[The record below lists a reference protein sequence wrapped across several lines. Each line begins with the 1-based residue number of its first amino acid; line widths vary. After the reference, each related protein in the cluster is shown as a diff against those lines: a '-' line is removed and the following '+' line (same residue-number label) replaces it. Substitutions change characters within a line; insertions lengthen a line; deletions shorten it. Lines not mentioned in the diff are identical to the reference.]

1 MKFIKKYIIILMVAS
16 IITGVFSTR
25 LASGLTI
32 KEEEDLSRQ
41 IMSVIFNYYE
51 WIDDPVVDDYI
62 NTLGYR
68 LLAYLP
74 EVIFKYRFYVI
85 KADAF
90 NAFAIPGGKIFI
102 NSGLLNVM
110 ENEDELAGILS
121 HEIAHVYCRHISQ
134 KIERSKKVS
143 MATLAGAA
151 AGVLLGAAT
160 GSGEAAQALT
170 MGSMAAGQTAELAYS
185 RENEIQAD
193 QVGLDYLNKAGYGAE
208 GLLEILKKMR
218 SEQWFGSETVPTY
231 LMTHPAVEDRIAYVD
246 TWLATH
252 PKKPEGASKT
262 RNVNF
267 ERVQALVLTRY
278 GDEKTVLANL
288 EAAVRTDP
296 QDALAHW
303 RYGLILARV
312 SRHDE
317 AIDQIK
323 IALTKRA
330 FDTRILADLGR
341 IYYLDGQYQK
351 AVTILQNVLKRKP
364 DDLECILFLGLS
376 QMELGQF
383 KAASD
388 YFYSLLKKHPAYSQ
402 GYYLLGQ
409 SLGKEGNLGEAH
421 YYLGVFY
428 LRKREFKSATV
439 HFKKALKNTDDIER
453 KQKIEEILAKL
464 NKATGKDE
472 KKGE

>member
-1 MKFIKKYIIILMVAS
+1 MKFVQKYIIIVTVVSL
-16 IITGVFSTR
+16 ITGVFSTQ

-41 IMSVIFNYYE
+41 IMNVIFNYYE
-51 WIDDPVVDDYI
+51 LIDDPVVDEYI
-62 NTLGYR
+62 NTIGNR

-74 EVIFKYRFYVI
+74 EIIFKYRFYVI

-110 ENEDELAGILS
+110 EDEDELAGILS

-134 KIERSKKVS
+134 KIEKSKKIS

-151 AGVLLGAAT
+151 AGALLGATT

-193 QVGLDYLNKAGYGAE
+193 QVGLGYLNKAGYSAE
-208 GLLEILKKMR
+208 GLLKILKKIR
-218 SEQWFGSETVPTY
+218 SKQWFGSEVVPTY

-252 PKKPEGASKT
+252 PKKPESTSKT
-262 RNVNF
+262 RNVDF
-267 ERVQALVLTRY
+267 ERVHTLVLTRY
-278 GDEKTVLANL
+278 GDEETVLANL
-288 EAAVRTDP
+288 AAAVRTDP

-312 SRHDE
+312 GRRDE

-330 FDTRILADLGR
+330 FDTLILADLGR

-351 AVTILQNVLKRKP
+351 AITILQTVNKRKP
-364 DDLECILFLGLS
+364 DDSECILFLGRS

-388 YFYSLLKKHPAYSQ
+388 YFHSLLKKHPAYLE

-421 YYLGVFY
+421 YYLGIFY
-428 LRKREFKSATV
+428 LRKRELKSATV
-439 HFKKALKNTDDIER
+439 HFKRALKNTDDIER

-464 NKATGKDE
+464 NKVAAE
-472 KKGE
+472 KKKGN

>member
-1 MKFIKKYIIILMVAS
+1 MKFIKKYIIILTVAS
-16 IITGVFSTR
+16 IITGVFSTQ

-74 EVIFKYRFYVI
+74 EVIFRYRFYVI

-121 HEIAHVYCRHISQ
+121 HEIAHVFCRHISQ

-151 AGVLLGAAT
+151 AGMLLGTAT

-218 SEQWFGSETVPTY
+218 SAQWFGSETVPTY
-231 LMTHPAVEDRIAYVD
+231 LMTHPAVDDRIAYVD

-252 PKKPEGASKT
+252 PKKPEAASKT

-312 SRHDE
+312 GRHDE

-351 AVTILQNVLKRKP
+351 AVTILQNVHKRKP
-364 DDLECILFLGLS
+364 DDLECILFLGRS

-388 YFYSLLKKHPAYSQ
+388 YFYSLLKKHPAYAQ

-421 YYLGVFY
+421 YYLGIFY

-464 NKATGKDE
+464 NKAAGEK